1 MSGDGPGPWGLEGRG
16 PSAPGVPGSSACS
29 ARPLLGATRPE
40 TQLGRPGGLC
50 PPSPP
55 VLWAAQLTLFPP
67 APVREP
73 SLWALS
79 AFMHLSFLT
88 VTSNCNH
95 NILNPSFNKE
105 GTSGMLPGLSSP
117 SVPVASETQGLTRG
131 RGRPARVG
139 LGSVDCVGSRVRGWV
154 GIPGI
159 HKRSHCKICG
169 VIYSEPNKSTCGL

>member
-105 GTSGMLPGLSSP
+105 GTSGMLKKKNVRLELYWLEFEP
-117 SVPVASETQGLTRG
+117 
-131 RGRPARVG
+131 PAAVWTFVEHSG
-139 LGSVDCVGSRVRGWV
+139 ITGDFCSTWQWHVRHV
-154 GIPGI
+154 
-159 HKRSHCKICG
+159 RA
-169 VIYSEPNKSTCGL
+169 